1 MVENGAVHSDADFVD
16 RGIGT
21 HHALHC
27 PVCDVGICDADQE
40 IDSLDPKQTEVRM
53 KTIKRIIAVL
63 LLIVILLAVGY
74 LSFTG
79 SRLQEM
85 RDDAAEV
92 TAYEE
97 TNLS

>member
-1 MVENGAVHSDADFVD
+1 
-16 RGIGT
+16 
-21 HHALHC
+21 
-27 PVCDVGICDADQE
+27 
-40 IDSLDPKQTEVRM
+40 M
-53 KTIKRIIAVL
+53 KTIRRIIAVL
-63 LLIVILLAVGY
+63 LLIVTLLAVGY

-85 RDDAAEV
+85 REDAAEV